1 MRPEDTVAF
10 IAFMGGLFLITRPL
24 MAAFARRI
32 GREHVAP
39 AVPDAAVD
47 ELRADLDDA
56 HRRIAALEER
66 VDFAERMLA
75 KQREPDR
82 LGAPP
87 RS

>member
-1 MRPEDTVAF
+1 MNPQESVAF
-10 IAFMGGLFLITRPL
+10 LGLMAVIFLITRPL
-24 MAAFARRI
+24 IAAFARRI
-32 GREHVAP
+32 SRDPAP
-39 AVPDAAVD
+39 PSVTDGTVD

-82 LGAPP
+82 PALPQQ
-87 RS
+87 R